1 MLLIL
6 MMSVP
11 VTSVPTG
18 IASATPADGC
28 TSGSLTVHRNVVGY
42 EYWNGEH
49 IFTQF
54 ETVDFAPRF
63 PGQLRYTVV
72 TFATTG
78 NVTADCTWMVP
89 DGVTRGHLLIVGGG
103 GAGGTDHGGGGG
115 GGGVFY
121 GKVPI
126 TSALGAVFDPGAVL
140 QVTVGAGGTPAAAG
154 CVGAACAGGEGGTSA
169 VAVGGAVVVS
179 AGGGGGGGGGQQPA
193 PAVAGTGH
201 SAGGGGGGAALTDDG
216 TPLAAGAAGASST
229 VANDPYRDR
238 PGGLL
243 GGGGG
248 AGEGG
253 TASGTT
259 RYSGGGGGAKGRAG
273 GGIGAPGVG
282 AGGVGISF
290 SRGGQ
295 IIAVTGGVAQT
306 IGVGVYGAG
315 GGGFERGL
323 GNCGTPCFNYFAKG
337 SASPASGG
345 AGGTSGSGGQG
356 VDGTGG
362 GGGGAAGQGGRG
374 GAGIVMIAFPEPID
388 VTGPAV
394 LAGTFGVATTST
406 AYTFTNGNPNLTTA
420 FRVRAVDSTAIADSP
435 PAGISMNAGR
445 QIVVST
451 SAAPGTYDLVV
462 LAVNDLGT
470 EGSLAVTLTVN
481 RAVQQS
487 VTFATAPPVDAR
499 VGFGSYSP
507 VLTGGDGTGA
517 YVLAIDP
524 TIPAVCAIEGGVI
537 SFLTVGTCTVVGR
550 RAGDSQFEPSDP
562 VVQNFSVTARDAQ
575 AAVAFAS
582 AAPSGAVVGDSGD
595 EPQFSGGSGTGAFLL
610 TSTSLDVC
618 TATLSGSTWSV
629 AHAAPGTCEL
639 SVVREGDGRY
649 QDSAAAV
656 RTYVVAPDCGQ
667 LVGGVHRVATAAHL
681 ASVGAGGVGTGACG
695 LGASYLQTADITLL
709 PPVAPATS
717 NHVPIGDGIGF
728 SGVYDGGGHTIAG
741 LVIDLSGSGAG
752 DTGLFDSV
760 RGGGLVTDLWL
771 TGAHVRTS
779 GGFNTALL
787 VGVLVDS
794 ELRDVHVSGQV
805 GSDRD
810 GLGGLVGYAENG
822 TIRRASATVT
832 VAPTGD
838 APVGSTN
845 AYVGGLVGWALAMTI
860 EDATADADVTNAGPR
875 GWETGGLIGRAQTS
889 NIARVRASGSVD
901 GTEAVGGLVGVLMG
915 GTLGQASSSAF
926 VTDATAVAAGRS
938 TIDLGGLVGWA
949 ESGAALSD
957 VIATGDVTVGPN
969 AEGVG
974 GLIGR
979 QSDLTV
985 TVVRAIAAGRVS
997 GSSTQRVGGLIG
1009 DVRSGGVP
1017 TLLESY
1023 WDTAATGQLT
1033 SAAGTGATTAELTSI
1048 ATFSTWP
1055 MVAGWAAYDVAA
1067 QRVWGICPAVDG
1079 GYPFLLWRFDAV
1091 PCGSVVPLQDVPE
1104 PSGVAARS
1112 VSCTPVAPRVG
1123 DRVVCTLAGG
1133 DASEVVEWRAS
1144 YNPQFAGG
1152 SLALDDAGAGGFTFV
1167 IPTAASGSPV
1177 ILEVVG
1183 WGDPIAIAERVG
1195 APIPGSIPAGQ
1206 GSAALEGRPTI
1217 MLVILAWLAMIGA
1230 GRRRSSCAS
1239 ARNGVLEPDPPQ
1251 SPATMNRQV
1260 PSSSMPARQPR

>member
-28 TSGSLTVHRNVVGY
+28 TSGTLTVHRDVVGY
-42 EYWNGEH
+42 EFWNVEQYQQAERLPNTE
-49 IFTQF
+49 I
-54 ETVDFAPRF
+54 RF

-72 TFATTG
+72 TFATNG
-78 NVTADCTWMVP
+78 NVTADCTWTVP
-89 DGVTRGHLLIVGGG
+89 EGVTRGHLLVVGGG
-103 GAGGTDHGGGGG
+103 GAGGTAHGGGGG

-126 TSALGAVFDPGAVL
+126 TTTLGAVFDPGAVL
-140 QVTVGAGGTPAAAG
+140 QVTVGAGGTPAAIG
-154 CVGAACAGGEGGTSA
+154 CTGAACAGGEGGVSSVST
-169 VAVGGAVVVS
+169 GGTVRVS
-179 AGGGGGGGGGQQPA
+179 AGGGGGGGGDGSSA
-193 PAVAGTGH
+193 PAVSGTGH

-216 TPLAAGAAGASST
+216 TSLAAGAAGASSA
-229 VANDPYRDR
+229 VANDPYLTP

-243 GGGGG
+243 GGTGGP
-248 AGEGG
+248 GEGG
-253 TASGTT
+253 AAAGTT

-273 GGIGAPGVG
+273 GATGPGVG
-282 AGGVGISF
+282 AGGVGISL
-290 SRGGQ
+290 SRGG
-295 IIAVTGGVAQT
+295 ALVGVTGGA
-306 IGVGVYGAG
+306 GVGVYGAG

-374 GAGIVMIAFPEPID
+374 GAGIVMIAFPEPIV
-388 VTGPAV
+388 VTGPGTLSA
-394 LAGTFGVATTST
+394 TFGAATTSA
-406 AYTFTNGNPNLTTA
+406 AYSYTNGNPSLATP
-420 FRVRAVDSTAIADSP
+420 FRVRAVGATAVSDSP
-435 PAGISMNAGR
+435 PAGISMDASR
-445 QIVVST
+445 RIVVST
-451 SAAPGTYDLVV
+451 SVAPGTYDLVV
-462 LAVNDLGT
+462 LATNDLGT
-470 EGSLAVTLTVN
+470 EGSIAVTLTVN

-487 VTFATAPPVDAR
+487 VTFATAPPADAR

-524 TIPAVCAIEGGVI
+524 TVPPVCTMEGGVI
-537 SFLTVGTCTVVGR
+537 SFLTVGTCTVVGS

-575 AAVAFAS
+575 AAVVFAS

-639 SVVREGDGRY
+639 SVVREGDGQY

-728 SGVYDGGGHTIAG
+728 TGVYDGGGHTIAG
-741 LVIDLSGSGAG
+741 LVIDLAGAGAG

-760 RGGGLVTDLWL
+760 RDGGLVERL
-771 TGAHVRTS
+771 TLSGAHVRTS

-938 TIDLGGLVGWA
+938 TIELGGLVGWA

-1017 TLLESY
+1017 TPLESY
-1023 WDTAATGQLT
+1023 WDVVATGQAT
-1033 SAAGTGATTAELTSI
+1033 SAGGTGLTTAQITSI

-1067 QRVWGICPAVDG
+1067 QRVWGICAAVGG
-1079 GYPFLLWRFDAV
+1079 GYPFLLWRFDAD

-1217 MLVILAWLAMIGA
+1217 TLVILAWLAMIGA

-1239 ARNGVLEPDPPQ
+1239 ARNGVLEPDPLQ